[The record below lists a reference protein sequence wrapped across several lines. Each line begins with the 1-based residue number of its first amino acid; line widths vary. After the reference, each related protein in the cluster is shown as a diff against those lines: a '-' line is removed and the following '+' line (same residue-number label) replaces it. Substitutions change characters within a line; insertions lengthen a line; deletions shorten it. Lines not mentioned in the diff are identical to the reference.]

1 MSNTTYMSG
10 CRNGEVVEEN
20 SMYGVTADYEEYD
33 QDNYDTRAVDN
44 NDLYDSFRD

>member
-1 MSNTTYMSG
+1 MSG
-10 CRNGEVVEEN
+10 CRKNAAVVEEN